1 MAPSDDDSLGPV
13 VIGPREIYDKLVLLG
28 ETTGEVC
35 TEVKIMRHEI
45 QDLKQDVEEYK
56 TRLSQVERKVWTIPA
71 PGTIIAA
78 LALVITAM
86 QIW

>member
-1 MAPSDDDSLGPV
+1 MAPPDDGSLGPV
-13 VIGPREIYDKLVLLG
+13 VIGAREIYDKLVLLG
-28 ETTGEVC
+28 KTTGEVH

-45 QDLKQDVEEYK
+45 EDLKQDVEEYK
-56 TRLSQVERKVWTIPA
+56 NRLSQVERKVWTIPA